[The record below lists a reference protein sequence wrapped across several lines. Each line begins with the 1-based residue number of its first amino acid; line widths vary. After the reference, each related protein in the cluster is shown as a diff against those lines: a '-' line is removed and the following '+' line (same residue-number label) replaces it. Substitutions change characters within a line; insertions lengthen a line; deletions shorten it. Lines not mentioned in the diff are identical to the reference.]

1 MGIKS
6 KVGILYIALFFL
18 LMLGQELS
26 VAQTNENISTELK
39 EEIQQLIDDG
49 VTSINSRGLVVTI
62 ELDGDRWT
70 TFTGVKD
77 SLNTPM
83 DIDKR
88 FLVRSYTKTHTSM
101 VILKLQE
108 EGLLDLDKTLDDYI
122 APVNNV
128 DSSITLKSLLDMTA
142 NTCNFLD
149 HEDFWDFYYSNPD
162 TVVNTADIL
171 NRFIPSGD
179 CNRGNEYYYN
189 DTNFELMGLVIEAV
203 TGSSGEIV
211 FDNKL
216 YSPLG
221 LSSAELAPVDAPEES
236 FNGLWWN
243 VGNDIFDF
251 SGTSKNMILSI
262 QKYSTGAV
270 MNTSDAL
277 TLLKALLEG
286 EILNEE
292 SLTQMMTPSEAS
304 VPDEGLFLGYGYGL
318 MKFRNVAGGIF
329 YGHSG
334 SGANATL
341 TTYNPDQRIGIV
353 LAGNYRSD
361 YQAILPIFDDIYEA
375 INSCA
380 AEGACNIVSN
390 EESDFS
396 IPQTFEVWQNYP
408 NPFNPSTNISFSV
421 PKASDISLKVYNLI
435 GQEVASLVDGKVA
448 AGTHTFTFNA
458 ENLSSGLYFYRI
470 TAGHQV
476 ISRKMSLI
484 K

>member
-1 MGIKS
+1 MKS
-6 KVGILYIALFFL
+6 NVGILIIMLFSI
-18 LMLGQELS
+18 LMLGHQFA
-26 VAQTNENISTELK
+26 VAQSNENISAELK
-39 EEIQQLIDDG
+39 EEVQQLIDDG

-70 TFTGVKD
+70 SSTGVKD
-77 SLNTPM
+77 SQNTPI
-83 DIDKR
+83 DINKR
-88 FLVRSYTKTHTSM
+88 FLFRSYTKTQTSI

-108 EGLLDLDKTLDDYI
+108 EGLLNLNSTLEDYI
-122 APVNNV
+122 EPVNNV

-142 NTCNFLD
+142 STCNFLD
-149 HEDFWDFYYSNPD
+149 NDEFWNFFNSYPD
-162 TVVNTADIL
+162 SVVNTTDVL

-189 DTNFELMGLVIEAV
+189 DTNFELLGLVIEAV
-203 TGSSGEIV
+203 TESSGETV
-211 FDNKL
+211 FDNKI

-221 LSSAELAPVDAPEES
+221 LTSAELAPVDAPEES
-236 FNGLWWN
+236 FNGVWWN
-243 VGNDIFDF
+243 VGDDILDF
-251 SGTSKNMILSI
+251 SSVSKNLLFTI
-262 QKYSTGAV
+262 QRYDAGSV

-286 EILNEE
+286 ELLNEE
-292 SLTQMMTPSEAS
+292 SLAKMMTPSEAS
-304 VPDEGLFLGYGYGL
+304 VPDRGLFLGYGYGL
-318 MKFRNVAGGIF
+318 MKFKNVAGGIF

-341 TTYNPDQRIGIV
+341 TTYNPDQKIGIV

-380 AEGACNIVSN
+380 EQGACNVVSN
-390 EESDFS
+390 EDNDFS
-396 IPQTFEVWQNYP
+396 SPNTFEVQQNYP
-408 NPFNPSTNISFSV
+408 NPFNPSTNISFSI
-421 PKASDISLKVYNLI
+421 PEASDVSLKIYNLL

-448 AGTHTFTFNA
+448 AGNHSFTFNA
-458 ENLSSGLYFYRI
+458 GNLSSGLYIYRVY
-470 TAGHQV
+470 AGDQV
-476 ISRKMSLI
+476 ISRKMSLV